1 MNRKNFPDSMTK
13 TWDKDRIAQLL
24 SGCFAPQASSEQED
38 DDEDAPDPS
47 IDVLITFDSQGVS
60 SHPNHTSLYH
70 GARAFAALL
79 ARRRCRPVDV
89 YSLTSVNILRKY
101 VSIGDLLST
110 LAAYVRDTG
119 SVLGGATAG
128 SRAERPEALVFLSE
142 LFGSSGA
149 TRGVAWRA
157 MTEAHQSQMRWFRY
171 GWIVLSRYMVINDLK
186 LEKIEETS

>member
-1 MNRKNFPDSMTK
+1 MTK

-24 SGCFAPQASSEQED
+24 AGCFAPQASPSHANED
-38 DDEDAPDPS
+38 EEDQDGPHPS

-79 ARRRCRPVDV
+79 ARRRCRSVDV

-119 SVLGGATAG
+119 SVLGGATG
-128 SRAERPEALVFLSE
+128 TKGERPEALVFLNE

-186 LEKIEETS
+186 LEKIEEAS